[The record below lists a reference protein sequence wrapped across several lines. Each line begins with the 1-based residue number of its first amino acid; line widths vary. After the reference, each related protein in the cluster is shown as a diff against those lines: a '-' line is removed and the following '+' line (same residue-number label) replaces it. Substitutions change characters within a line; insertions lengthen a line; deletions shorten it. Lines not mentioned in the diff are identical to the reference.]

1 MCGIFGYVGP
11 SKNATVIV
19 LKGLKDLEYRGY
31 DSWGIAAV
39 PNSPVIAR
47 SEMTKQSPSDRL
59 PRPADG
65 ARNDK
70 IVVQK
75 KTGKIGDAKL
85 VGFGESSFA
94 FGHTRWATHG
104 GVTAVNAHP
113 HLDCTGTIAII
124 HNGILENYTQLREK
138 LLKKNHTFVSQTDTE
153 VAVHL
158 IEEYAKTMLFS
169 KAVQRAFN
177 EMTGLNA
184 FIVMNTASQQFIA
197 VRNGSPLV
205 VGFGDGENY
214 LASDAAALLPYTRQ
228 VHFLEDDEMAL
239 VASRGVMLFNAR
251 TGNRIQ
257 PKKQL
262 LTWSITQVEKGD
274 YPYFMLKE
282 IHEQPGIIAD
292 IAADADDRAGDLAAL
307 VRKAEQTYMIGCG
320 TAGHACKA
328 GTQLFARIAGRPVA
342 WHLGSEFDAATQ
354 FLSKTSVVF
363 ALSQSGETMDT
374 LEAVRKAKAKGATI
388 VSLVNVMGSTL
399 YRESDEQLLLGA
411 GPEKGVASTKAFTAK
426 IAHLILV
433 AYAMAGKVQDG
444 QKLLTKTVRVAKE
457 VLAATSVNAIKKLA
471 KQIKNK
477 EHVYVVGR
485 GMSYAAALEAA
496 LKIKEISYIHAE
508 GFAAGELK
516 HGVIALVE
524 LGTPCIVFLP
534 NDETYDA
541 NLAAAM
547 EMKARGGF
555 IIGISHKPNDM
566 FDYYLHVKDVA
577 EATIIPNVMVAQ
589 LLAYYLT
596 IERGFDPDMPRN
608 LAKSVTV
615 K

>member
-11 SKNATVIV
+11 SKNATAIV
-19 LKGLKDLEYRGY
+19 FKGLKDLEYRGY

-39 PNSPVIAR
+39 RDS
-47 SEMTKQSPSDRL
+47 
-59 PRPADG
+59 G
-65 ARNDK
+65 DK
-70 IVVQK
+70 IIVQK
-75 KTGKIGDAKL
+75 KIGKIGDAKL
-85 VGFGESSFA
+85 IGFGQNSFA

-104 GVTAVNAHP
+104 GVTDVNAHP

-124 HNGILENYTQLREK
+124 HNGIVENYKEIKSK
-138 LLKKNHTFVSQTDTE
+138 LTKKGHAFVSETDTE

-158 IEEYAKTMLFS
+158 IEEYAKTTLFS

-184 FIVMNTASQQFIA
+184 FIVMNTANHQFVA

-205 VGFGDGENY
+205 VGFGNGENY

-228 VHFLEDDEMAL
+228 VHFLEDDQMAI
-239 VASRGVMLFNAR
+239 VASDGVMIFNAR
-251 TGNRIQ
+251 TGDKIQ
-257 PKKQL
+257 PKKQT

-282 IHEQPGIIAD
+282 IYEQPGIIAD
-292 IAADADDRAGDLAAL
+292 IAADAHDRAEDLAQL
-307 VRKAEQTYMIGCG
+307 VKKASDTTMIGCG
-320 TAGHACKA
+320 TAAYACMA
-328 GTQLFARIAGRPVA
+328 SATLFASIAKRKVS
-342 WHLGSEFDAATQ
+342 WNMGSEFHSDTE
-354 FLSKTSVVF
+354 FLSKKSVVF

-374 LEAVRKAKAKGATI
+374 LEAVRKAKAKGASI

-426 IAHLILV
+426 IAHMILV
-433 AYAMAGKVQDG
+433 AFATIGKVREG
-444 QKLLTKTVRVAKE
+444 QKLLIKTVKIAKE
-457 VLAATSVNAIKKLA
+457 VLAPPSVTAIQKLA
-471 KQIKNK
+471 ATLKAK
-477 EHVYVVGR
+477 EHIYVIGR
-485 GMSYAAALEAA
+485 GMSYPAALEAA

-516 HGVIALVE
+516 HGMIALIE
-524 LGTPCIVFLP
+524 PGTPCIVFLP
-534 NDETYDA
+534 NDDLYDA

-555 IIGISHKPNDM
+555 IIGVSHKPNDM
-566 FDYYLHVKDVA
+566 FDEYLPVGDA
-577 EATIIPNVMVAQ
+577 QQATIIPNVIVAQ
-589 LLAYYLT
+589 LFAYYLT